1 MLLRASTER
10 VALAISPE
18 ISHKDA
24 EGRDKPSARSGKRTA
39 MANAR

>member
-1 MLLRASTER
+1 LLLRASTER
-10 VALAISPE
+10 AALAVSPE

-24 EGRDKPSARSGKRTA
+24 EGRDKPSVRSGKRPA